1 MAVGKSMKTFISA
14 MTEQT
19 GMGGYGSKIKSTP
32 MGPFKWND
40 LTQLWEN
47 VNNGM
52 VMNNVSFQDMFMM
65 NYDTIGGDTINNI
78 IEVVYDWGVLD
89 YSFQESTVST
99 TIFARPSS
107 ATNNLSQGKVM
118 IPNGNIT
125 FRGFVTYTI
134 TGGKQFD
141 LIQITKTIG
150 GTGGPL
156 VTENLLASEGVTASA
171 GDHIRIRATSFGVS
185 GGWTLG
191 NTGTLEIVSLSQG
204 GITLDTI
211 PFVYGLAEPEPPDT

>member
-1 MAVGKSMKTFISA
+1 MGVGKSMKTFISA

-78 IEVVYDWGVLD
+78 IEVVYDWGVLN
-89 YSFQESTVST
+89 YSFADTTVST
-99 TIFARPSS
+99 TIFARNES
-107 ATNNLSQGKVM
+107 ATENISQGKVI

-141 LIQITKTIG
+141 SIQISKTIG

-156 VTENLLASEGVTASA
+156 VNQNLLATQGVTASA
-171 GDHIRIRATSFGVS
+171 GDHIRIRATANGQT

-204 GITLDTI
+204 GITLDAI
-211 PFVYGLAEPEPPDT
+211 PFVYGVSEPEPP

>member
-78 IEVVYDWGVLD
+78 IEVVYDWGVLNFTFGD
-89 YSFQESTVST
+89 TTVST
-99 TIFARPSS
+99 TLYARPSS
-107 ATNNLSQGKVM
+107 ATETISQGKVI

-125 FRGFVTYTI
+125 FGGVATYTI

-141 LIQITKTIG
+141 LIQISKIIG
-150 GTGGPL
+150 GTGGLL
-156 VTENLLASEGVTASA
+156 VNQNLLAPEGVTASA
-171 GDHIRIRATSFGVS
+171 GDHIRIRATALGVS

-211 PFVYGLAEPEPPDT
+211 PFVYGVTEPEPPE